1 MLAWCGHSGT
11 PSGCGSGRERLARD
25 RGLPG
30 AAPEVDV
37 VKSKD
42 LTPKLSVLLLAALI
56 ALLSGWVPGQA
67 GSRCPAIDVQ
77 TIPGGA
83 TFVTWIPSEAAP
95 ERGIVV
101 RLLFPERPRYPE
113 GTAAVVEV
121 PGADSPGGVEL
132 PRLPGPDPYLAQ
144 GLVRVLFAFHG
155 GGRPPLRSG
164 GTYDHRGMNSL
175 RALRDVV
182 RFLRGELSDENSC
195 HISDLLPYPLLQV
208 GLIGLSNGGNTAVV
222 ALGLFRDEM
231 EVDWYVGWENPAG
244 VQFTTVDLGS
254 RERPNPAY
262 VPGSCRLTPEGVRCD
277 VDYSRLRWDP
287 AARARGRGPQRTH
300 GALYHDLDSDG
311 RYGPGDYALGAYTGT
326 FAGRTKRVYSTA
338 ALEAALARGLFEPWP
353 EDVATLEEARG
364 FWSIRDMS
372 RYYDEAI
379 AKRPE
384 LRAIVIGSV
393 EDHVQ
398 GTPDYPHIVLH
409 YRGWMEAG
417 IRWIRLNPD
426 AAYVQAVLGRAV
438 RAADNDAN
446 TPITYEDIAGSLEP
460 ETIPDP
466 IVQVAAV
473 LELADRVYFD
483 VWLPDLD
490 RVLAEEVRIQGPPE
504 RRPPRGE
511 AGALHLPHAVAR
523 LPRGGTLICD
533 GSSSPP
539 AMGGLRGGRI
549 LILNPAGSPVW
560 EYSAG
565 LNFPHDAELDPSGER
580 LLIADTGN
588 DRVIEV
594 EMRSGRVLWDSKGI
608 SLSDG
613 SSLHYPNDADYLPD
627 GGILITDRDNH
638 RVLVIDREG
647 RVLWQFGETGVA
659 GNGPKRLSGPHNADL
674 LPNGNVVIADSG
686 NDRVI
691 EVSPA
696 GEIVW
701 EFSVGLSW
709 PRDADRLGNGNTL
722 ITDSKNHRVIEVTPE
737 GQVIWEFTDLV
748 LPYEADRLKS
758 GNTLIADSEG
768 RRVVEVSPG
777 GEVVWGYP
785 GDPGSPAEAPGE
797 PKREWAWVRD
807 SEGHHTAWWRP
818 PGDGPFPVVVFVPAI
833 GPGVPALR
841 HAAFRELARDGFVVA
856 SFNPEGRG
864 RPGADLS
871 EGEETCQGPNQQED
885 LAAVVEYL
893 ASLPYVDPGNIGVVS
908 FSGGSLL
915 AGPALGRWPE
925 LPVAYW
931 IDGEGP
937 HDGSIIL
944 GAPCGHPNTR
954 VDPSPENT
962 AFWEERAPVR
972 FIGSFRGMYL
982 RVQAEVDHAQGDY
995 HEHAL
1000 AMVDAALAG
1009 GVPWV
1014 RVNGEDMGNPVN
1026 ARYPLDDPSR
1036 WPKWIPGRLRDH
1048 PGGWHGV
1055 LARYAREM
1063 AALVAA
1069 GQKVQEFPRFA
1080 RTGEDPVLGPGDGF
1094 WESVDVLSCE
1104 VMWDDDA
1111 GLFRMWYTGFDG
1123 ERYAIGYAESPDG
1136 IHWERYPGNPVLFP
1150 TGLGWEREGVGFPTV
1165 IRVDGRYY
1173 MYFTMLKRARAHR
1186 DAAIGL
1192 AISDDGVR
1200 WERVGPVLLPGSAGV
1215 WDSRAAV
1222 SPEVF
1227 VSGDGTWHM
1236 LYAGGRDF
1244 PGDPDGRWA
1253 ILHAESEDGIYWRAD
1268 PEPVIVGELVGMED
1282 ALNPEI
1288 LVLPDGPYWLAFS
1301 ARVEHSH
1308 FRLFLAHSD
1317 DGVEWQ
1323 LISREELLRPGGLG
1337 KFDEKALN
1345 HPALVLRGDKLFLF
1359 YTGYNRRN
1367 RRAIGLATAV
1377 LPIEAP
1383 LD

>member
-1 MLAWCGHSGT
+1 MKTGFWT
-11 PSGCGSGRERLARD
+11 F
-25 RGLPG
+25 
-30 AAPEVDV
+30 
-37 VKSKD
+37 
-42 LTPKLSVLLLAALI
+42 LLAASI
-56 ALLSGWVPGQA
+56 AFQSELVPGQA
-67 GSRCPAIDVQ
+67 SSRCPAIDVH

-83 TFVTWIPSEAAP
+83 TFVTWIPSEASP

-132 PRLPGPDPYLAQ
+132 PRLPRPDPYLAQ
-144 GLVRVLFAFHG
+144 GLVRVLFAFPG
-155 GGRPPLRSG
+155 GGRPPFRSG

-182 RFLRGELSDENSC
+182 RFLRGELSDENGC
-195 HISDLLPYPLLQV
+195 RISDLLPYPLLQV

-222 ALGLFRDEM
+222 ALGLFGEEM

-254 RERPNPAY
+254 REKPNPAY
-262 VPGSCRLTPEGVRCD
+262 IPGSCRLTPEGVLCD

-300 GALYHDLDSDG
+300 GALYHDLDGDG

-326 FAGRTKRVYSTA
+326 LRDRLKRVYSTS
-338 ALEAALARGLFEPWP
+338 ALEAAVARGLLEPWP
-353 EDVATLEEARG
+353 EDVATLEETRE

-384 LRAIVIGSV
+384 LRVIVIGSV

-409 YRGWMEAG
+409 YRGWREAG

-438 RAADNDAN
+438 QAADNDAN
-446 TPITYEDIAGSLEP
+446 TPITYENIAGSLEP

-473 LELADRVYFD
+473 LELADRLRFND
-483 VWLPDLD
+483 WAPDLK
-490 RVLAEEVRIQGPPE
+490 RVLTEGPQGGKLPEPRSTGGAAEG
-504 RRPPRGE
+504 
-511 AGALHLPHAVAR
+511 LYLPHAVAR
-523 LPRGGTLICD
+523 LPQGGTLICD

-539 AMGGLRGGRI
+539 AMGGPRGGRI
-549 LILNPAGSPVW
+549 LILNPAGSLVW

-627 GGILITDRDNH
+627 GRILITDRDNH
-638 RVLVIDREG
+638 RVLVVDREG
-647 RVLWQFGETGVA
+647 KVRWQFGETGVP
-659 GNGPKRLSGPHNADL
+659 GGDHRHLRRPHNADAL
-674 LPNGNVVIADSG
+674 ANGNVVIADSG
-686 NDRVI
+686 NNRVI

-701 EFSVGLSW
+701 EFSGGLSW

-722 ITDSKNHRVIEVTPE
+722 ITDSKNHRVIEITLE
-737 GQVIWEFTDLV
+737 GQVIWEFTDLA
-748 LPYEADRLKS
+748 LPYEADRLED

-777 GEVVWGYP
+777 GEVVWSYP
-785 GDPGSPAEAPGE
+785 GDSGSHGRVPGE
-797 PKREWAWVRD
+797 LKREWAWVRD
-807 SEGHHTAWWRP
+807 GEGHRIYTAWWRP
-818 PGDGPFPVVVFVPAI
+818 SGDGPFPAVVFVPAL
-833 GPGVPALR
+833 GPGVPVLAR
-841 HAAFRELARDGFVVA
+841 DAFRELAADGFVVA

-864 RPGADLS
+864 RPGVDRS

-885 LAAVVEYL
+885 LKAVIEYL
-893 ASLPYVDPGNIGVVS
+893 SQLPYVDRGNIGVLS

-944 GAPCGHPNTR
+944 GEPCGHPNTR
-954 VDPSPENT
+954 VDPSPDNW
-962 AFWEERAPVR
+962 AFWRERSPVR
-972 FIGSFRGMYL
+972 FIGNFRGRYL
-982 RVQAEVDHAQGDY
+982 RVQAEIDHAQGDY

-1000 AMVDAALAG
+1000 AMVEAALAG

-1036 WPKWIPGRLRDH
+1036 WPRWIPGRLRDR
-1048 PGGWHGV
+1048 PGGWYGV

-1069 GQKVQEFPRFA
+1069 EGAITAPPRFERA
-1080 RTGEDPVLGPGDGF
+1080 SRDPVLGPGKAP
-1094 WESVDVLSCE
+1094 WESVDVLSCD
-1104 VMWDDDA
+1104 VLWDGGA
-1111 GLFRMWYTGFDG
+1111 QLFRMWYTGFDG
-1123 ERYAIGYAESPDG
+1123 ERYAIGYAESRDG
-1136 IHWERYPGNPVLFP
+1136 LHWERYPGNPVLASA
-1150 TGLGWEREGVGFPTV
+1150 GGEWDREGVGFPAV
-1165 IRVDGRYY
+1165 VRVGDGYY

-1186 DAAIGL
+1186 DAAVGL
-1192 AISDDGVR
+1192 AISDDGVS
-1200 WERVGPVLLPGSAGV
+1200 WERVGPVLLPGTAGEY
-1215 WDSRAAV
+1215 DARAAV
-1222 SPEVF
+1222 SPDVF
-1227 VSGDGTWHM
+1227 LDGDGTWHM
-1236 LYAGGRDF
+1236 FYAGGRDH
-1244 PGDPDGRWA
+1244 PDDPDGRWV
-1253 ILHAESEDGIYWRAD
+1253 ILHATSPDGIHWRAD
-1268 PEPVIVGELVGMED
+1268 PEPVITGEMVDMED

-1288 LVLPDGPYWLAFS
+1288 LVLPNGSYWLAFS

-1308 FRLFLAHSD
+1308 FHLFLACSRDLLH
-1317 DGVEWQ
+1317 WT
-1323 LISREELLRPGGLG
+1323 LLSREELLDRGSRGS
-1337 KFDEKALN
+1337 FDEKALN
-1345 HPALVLRGDKLFLF
+1345 HPALVLLGDRLFLF
-1359 YTGYNRRN
+1359 YTGYDRRN
-1367 RRAIGLATAV
+1367 RRAIGLATAI
-1377 LPIEAP
+1377 LSPNP
-1383 LD
+1383 GKGG